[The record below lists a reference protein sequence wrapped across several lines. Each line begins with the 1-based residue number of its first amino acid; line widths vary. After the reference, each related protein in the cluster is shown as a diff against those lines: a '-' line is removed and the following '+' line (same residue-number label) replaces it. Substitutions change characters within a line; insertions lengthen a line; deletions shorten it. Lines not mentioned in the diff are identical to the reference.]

1 MKKKLINENTDIE
14 ISEDGNVVTF
24 INIGED
30 GSIYKN
36 TFYVKDKVENETDN
50 NENSKEWFM
59 PKKKIIQEA
68 EEWFKKN
75 MPDKEILG
83 GEFESLHAS
92 GQENY
97 AIYTAYDDLIIQE
110 NNYKDEDESKRHET
124 EYHAHGD
131 E

>member
-1 MKKKLINENTDIE
+1 MKKKLINEDTNIE
-14 ISEDGNVVTF
+14 ISEDGNTVTF
-24 INIGED
+24 TNVGED
-30 GSIYKN
+30 GSVYKN
-36 TFYVKDKVENETDN
+36 TFYVKDKEKNETDE
-50 NENSKEWFM
+50 NEESKEWFM

-68 EEWFKKN
+68 EEWFEDN
-75 MPDKEILG
+75 MPDKEIVS
-83 GEFESLHAS
+83 GEFESIHAS

-97 AIYTAYDDLIIQE
+97 AIYTANDDLVIQE